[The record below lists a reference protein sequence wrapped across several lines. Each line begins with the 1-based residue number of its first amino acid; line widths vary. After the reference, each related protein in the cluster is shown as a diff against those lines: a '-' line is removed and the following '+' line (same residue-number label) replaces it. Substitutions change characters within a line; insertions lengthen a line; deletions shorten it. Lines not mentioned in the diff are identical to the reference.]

1 MVIHFTADVKR
12 HHRHRVRIVSRS
24 NSATLN
30 RTRKTHARPRPRPM
44 TRSHDVDSHHE
55 PVNWATNTAVS
66 GTMIRTPNCCA
77 VRGSVNGDGEAMV
90 PRSETSTRAGATPTV
105 HQRGRAPDN
114 VPYP

>member
-24 NSATLN
+24 SSATLN
-30 RTRKTHARPRPRPM
+30 RTRKTHARTRPRPV

-66 GTMIRTPNCCA
+66 GRLIRTPNCCA
-77 VRGSVNGDGEAMV
+77 VRGSWTGDEMTLAACREEGAAAG
-90 PRSETSTRAGATPTV
+90 PRMTYRRLA
-105 HQRGRAPDN
+105 
-114 VPYP
+114 